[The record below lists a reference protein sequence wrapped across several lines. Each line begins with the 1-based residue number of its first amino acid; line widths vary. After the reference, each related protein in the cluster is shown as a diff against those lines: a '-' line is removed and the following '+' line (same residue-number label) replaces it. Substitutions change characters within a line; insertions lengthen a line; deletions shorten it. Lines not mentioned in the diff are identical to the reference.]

1 MNSKHTRTIAK
12 ELEIRQDQVEAVV
25 KLVEN
30 GASVPFIARYRKEA
44 TGSLEETVIRSIRD
58 RTSQL
63 EELDKRREAILRSL
77 KERGLLTPELEKSI
91 CSAPNM
97 ARLEDLYLP
106 HRPKRRTRATAAKE
120 KGLEPLADELLKAAK
135 GLAPPFA
142 PLEKAKFYVDDEKG
156 VPDEKEALTGARDIL
171 AEKVSEDAGIRSA
184 MRLLFVRRGKFKSRV
199 VEGKESEGA
208 VYSDYFEWEEAAR
221 RVPSHRILALFRGE
235 KQGILQISILPP
247 EDEAL
252 RILEDTFI
260 GVENEASS
268 QARTALRD
276 GYRRL
281 LAPSMETEIR
291 NALKHKADKKA
302 IEIFAANLE
311 DLLLAPPLGRKPVL
325 AVDPGIRTGCKL
337 TVLDSQG
344 ELLTAETIF
353 PFSGRKKLDEARVKV
368 STLFEQFPVEIV
380 AIGNGTAGRE
390 TEEFFRNLELPGEPE
405 VLLVNE
411 SGASVYSASDVA
423 REELPDQ
430 DVTVRGAVSIGRR
443 LQDPLSE
450 LVKIEPKSIGVG
462 QYQHDVDQ
470 KALRSRLDDVV
481 VSCVNRVGVEVNS
494 ASRHLLSYVSG
505 IGPTLASNIVEYRKK
520 EGPFRTRQD
529 LRKVPRFGAKA
540 FEQASG
546 FLRIHEGSNPLDAS
560 AVHPDHYHVVGFMA
574 EDQGCSVREL
584 MQDEKLR
591 EGIDIKK
598 YVEGEIGLPTLKD
611 IMQELA
617 RPGRDPRDTFEMPC
631 FAPEVKTIQDIREGM
646 VLEGV
651 VNNVTAFGAFVD
663 IGVHV
668 DGLVHVSRMAGKYV
682 KNPHE
687 IVHAGQKVKVRVE
700 GVEEKRS
707 RISLSMKGLS

>member
-1 MNSKHTRTIAK
+1 MNRQHTRTIAK
-12 ELEIRQDQVEAVV
+12 ELGLLEKQVEAVQ
-25 KLVEN
+25 KLIEN
-30 GASVPFIARYRKEA
+30 GATVPFIARYRKET
-44 TGSLEETVIRSIRD
+44 TGSLDETVIRAIRD
-58 RTSQL
+58 RSIQM
-63 EELDKRREAILRSL
+63 EELDKRRAAVLRSL

-91 CSAPNM
+91 SNAPNVV
-97 ARLEDLYLP
+97 RLEDLYLP
-106 HRPKRRTRATAAKE
+106 YRPKRRTRATIAKE
-120 KGLEPLADELLKAAK
+120 KGLEPLADELLQAAK
-135 GLAPPFA
+135 GLVPPFA
-142 PLEKAKFYVDDEKG
+142 LLEKAKDYVDDEKK
-156 VPDEKEALTGARDIL
+156 VEDEKEALAGARDIL
-171 AEKVSEDAGIRSA
+171 AEKMSEDAGIRSA

-199 VEGKESEGA
+199 IEGKEAEGA
-208 VYSDYFEWEEAAR
+208 VYSDYFEWKEAAR

-260 GVENEASS
+260 NVGNEASS
-268 QARTALRD
+268 QVRTAFRD

-311 DLLLAPPLGRKPVL
+311 DLLLAPPIGRKPVL

-337 TVLDSQG
+337 AVLDSRG
-344 ELLTAETIF
+344 ELLIAETIF
-353 PFSGRKKLDEARVKV
+353 PFGGRKKLDEAKEKV
-368 STLFEQFPVEIV
+368 STLLEQFPVEIV

-390 TEEFFRNLELPGEPE
+390 TEEFFRNLELPREPA

-411 SGASVYSASDVA
+411 SGASVYSASEAA

-470 KALRSRLDDVV
+470 KVLRNRLDDVV

-505 IGPTLASNIVEYRKK
+505 IGPALASNIVEYRKK

-529 LRKVPRFGAKA
+529 LRKVPRLGPKA

-546 FLRIHEGSNPLDAS
+546 FLRIHEGSDPLDAS
-560 AVHPDHYHVVGFMA
+560 AVHPDHYHVVRFMA

-584 MQDEKLR
+584 IKDAKLR
-591 EGIDIKK
+591 EGIDITK
-598 YVEGEIGLPTLKD
+598 YVGGEIGLPTLKD

-646 VLEGV
+646 VLEGI

-668 DGLVHVSRMAGKYV
+668 DGLVHVSQMAEKYV

-687 IVHAGQKVKVRVE
+687 VVHAGQKVKVRVE

>member
-1 MNSKHTRTIAK
+1 MNTKHARMIAK
-12 ELEIRQDQVEAVV
+12 ELELRQAQVEAVV
-25 KLVEN
+25 ELIEN
-30 GASVPFIARYRKEA
+30 GATVPFIARYRKEA
-44 TGSLEETVIRSIRD
+44 TGSLDETVIRAIRD
-58 RTSQL
+58 RSMQI

-77 KERGLLTPELEKSI
+77 NERDLLNPELEQSI
-91 CSAPNM
+91 CSAPNL

-106 HRPKRRTRATAAKE
+106 YRPKRRTRATAAKE
-120 KGLEPLADELLKAAK
+120 KGLEPLADEFLKTAK
-135 GLAPPFA
+135 GLAQPFD
-142 PLEKAKFYVDDEKG
+142 PLEKAKDYIDDEKG
-156 VPDEKEALTGARDIL
+156 VPDGNEALSGARDII
-171 AEKVSEDAGIRSA
+171 AEKVSEDARIRSE
-184 MRLLFVRRGKFKSRV
+184 MRMLFVRRGKFKSRV
-199 VEGKESEGA
+199 VEGKEAEGA
-208 VYSDYFEWEEAAR
+208 VYSDYFEWEEAVR

-247 EDEAL
+247 DEEAL
-252 RILEDTFI
+252 RILEDSFI

-268 QARTALRD
+268 QVRTALRD

-281 LAPSMETEIR
+281 LAPSMEAELR
-291 NALKHKADKKA
+291 KALKHKADKKA
-302 IEIFAANLE
+302 IEIFATNLE
-311 DLLLAPPLGRKPVL
+311 NLLLAPPLGRKAVL

-337 TVLDSQG
+337 AVLDPQG
-344 ELLTAETIF
+344 ELEITETIY
-353 PFSGRKKLDEARVKV
+353 PFSGKKHLAEATKKVKKLLEE
-368 STLFEQFPVEIV
+368 FCVEV
-380 AIGNGTAGRE
+380 MAIGNGTAGRE
-390 TEEFFRNLELPGEPE
+390 TEEFFKSLKLPGDPL

-411 SGASVYSASDVA
+411 SGASVYSASEAA
-423 REELPDQ
+423 REELPEQ
-430 DVTVRGAVSIGRR
+430 DVTLRGAVSIGRR

-450 LVKIEPKSIGVG
+450 LVKIDPKSIGVG

-520 EGPFRTRQD
+520 EGPFRTRLD
-529 LRKVPRFGAKA
+529 LRKVPRLGAKA
-540 FEQASG
+540 FEQAGG

-560 AVHPDHYHVVGFMA
+560 AVHPDHYHVVRLMA
-574 EDQGCSVREL
+574 EDQECSVREL
-584 MQDEKLR
+584 MQDAKLR
-591 EGIDIKK
+591 EGIDITK
-598 YVEGEIGLPTLKD
+598 YVEGDIGLPTLKD
-611 IMQELA
+611 IMQELS

-631 FAPEVKTIQDIREGM
+631 FAPEVKTIHDIREGM
-646 VLEGV
+646 VLEGI

-668 DGLVHVSRMAGKYV
+668 DGLVHVSQMAEKYV

-687 IVHAGQKVKVRVE
+687 VVHAGQKVKVRIE

>member
-1 MNSKHTRTIAK
+1 MMAK
-12 ELEIRQDQVEAVV
+12 ELELRQAQVEAVV
-25 KLVEN
+25 ELIED
-30 GASVPFIARYRKEA
+30 GATVPFIARYRKET
-44 TGSLEETVIRSIRD
+44 TGSLDETVIRAIRD
-58 RTSQL
+58 RSEKM

-77 KERGLLTPELEKSI
+77 NERDLLNPELEQSI
-91 CSAPNM
+91 CSAPNL

-106 HRPKRRTRATAAKE
+106 FRPKRRTRATTAKE
-120 KGLEPLADELLKAAK
+120 RGLEPLADELLETAK
-135 GLAPPFA
+135 ELAQPFD
-142 PLEKAKFYVDDEKG
+142 PLEKAKDYIDEGKG
-156 VPDEKEALTGARDIL
+156 VTDGKEALSGARDII
-171 AEKVSEDAGIRSA
+171 AEKVSEDARIRSA
-184 MRLLFVRRGKFKSRV
+184 VRLLFVRRGRIRSRV
-199 VEGKESEGA
+199 LEGKESEGA
-208 VYSDYFEWEEAAR
+208 VYSDYFKWDEAAR

-252 RILEDTFI
+252 RILEDAFI

-268 QARTALRD
+268 QVRTALGD

-344 ELLTAETIF
+344 ELLAAETIF
-353 PFSGRKKLDEARVKV
+353 PFSGRRKLDEARESVL
-368 STLFEQFPVEIV
+368 TLLKGFPVEVV

-390 TEEFFRNLELPGEPE
+390 TEEFFRNLELPGEPA

-411 SGASVYSASDVA
+411 SGASVYSASEAA

-450 LVKIEPKSIGVG
+450 LVKIDPKSIGVG

-470 KALRSRLDDVV
+470 RALKSRLDDVV
-481 VSCVNRVGVEVNS
+481 ASCVNRVGVDVNT
-494 ASRHLLSYVSG
+494 AGRHLLSYVSG
-505 IGPTLASNIVEYRKK
+505 IGPSLASNIIEYRRS
-520 EGPFRTRQD
+520 EGPFRTRKD
-529 LRKVPRFGAKA
+529 LLKVPRFGPKA
-540 FEQASG
+540 FEQAGG
-546 FLRIHEGSNPLDAS
+546 FLRIHEGDNPLDAS
-560 AVHPDHYHVVGFMA
+560 AVHPDHYQVVMSMA
-574 EDQGCSVREL
+574 RDQNCSVGEL
-584 MQDEKLR
+584 LGDEKLR
-591 EGIDIKK
+591 GEIEIGK
-598 YVEGEIGLPTLKD
+598 YVQGEIGLPTLMD
-611 IMQELA
+611 IMDELD
-617 RPGRDPRDTFEMPC
+617 RPGRDPRDHFEMPS
-631 FAPEVKTIQDIREGM
+631 FAKEIKAIEDLKEGM
-646 VLEGV
+646 ILEGI

-668 DGLVHVSRMAGKYV
+668 DGLVHVSSMADKYV
-682 KNPHE
+682 KDPHE
-687 IVHAGQKVKVRVE
+687 FVHTGQKVKVRVTDIDAR
-700 GVEEKRS
+700 RS
-707 RISLSMKGLS
+707 RISLSTKGFS

>member
-1 MNSKHTRTIAK
+1 M
-12 ELEIRQDQVEAVV
+12 
-25 KLVEN
+25 
-30 GASVPFIARYRKEA
+30 
-44 TGSLEETVIRSIRD
+44 
-58 RTSQL
+58 

-77 KERGLLTPELEKSI
+77 NERDFLNPELEQSI
-91 CSAPNM
+91 CSAPNL

-106 HRPKRRTRATAAKE
+106 YRPKRRTRATTAKE
-120 KGLEPLADELLKAAK
+120 RGLEPLADELLETAK
-135 GLAPPFA
+135 ELAPPFD
-142 PLEKAKFYVDDEKG
+142 PLEKAKDYIDEEKG
-156 VPDEKEALTGARDIL
+156 VTDGKEALSGARDII
-171 AEKVSEDAGIRSA
+171 AEKVNEDARIRSA
-184 MRLLFVRRGKFKSRV
+184 MRLLFVRRGRIRSRV
-199 VEGKESEGA
+199 LEGVESEGA
-208 VYSDYFEWEEAAR
+208 VYSDYFKWDEAAR

-247 EDEAL
+247 EEEAL

-268 QARTALRD
+268 QVRIALVD

-344 ELLTAETIF
+344 ELLAAETIF
-353 PFSGRKKLDEARVKV
+353 PFSGRRKLDEARESVL
-368 STLFEQFPVEIV
+368 TLLKGFPVEVV

-390 TEEFFRNLELPGEPE
+390 TEEFFRNLELPGEPA

-411 SGASVYSASDVA
+411 SGASVYSASEAA

-450 LVKIEPKSIGVG
+450 LVKIDPKSIGVG

-470 KALRSRLDDVV
+470 RALKSRLDDVV
-481 VSCVNRVGVEVNS
+481 ASCVNRVGVDVNT
-494 ASRHLLSYVSG
+494 AGRHLLSYVSG
-505 IGPTLASNIVEYRKK
+505 IGPSLASNIIEYRRS
-520 EGPFRTRQD
+520 EGPFRTRKD
-529 LRKVPRFGAKA
+529 LLKVPRFGPKA
-540 FEQASG
+540 FEQAGG
-546 FLRIHEGSNPLDAS
+546 FLRIHEGDNPLDAS
-560 AVHPDHYHVVGFMA
+560 AVHPDHYQVVMSMA
-574 EDQGCSVREL
+574 RDQNCSVGEL
-584 MQDEKLR
+584 LGDEKLR
-591 EGIDIKK
+591 GEIEIGK
-598 YVEGEIGLPTLKD
+598 YVQGEIGLPTLMD
-611 IMQELA
+611 IMDELD
-617 RPGRDPRDTFEMPC
+617 RPGRDPRDHFEMPS
-631 FAPEVKTIQDIREGM
+631 FAKEIKAIEDLKEGM
-646 VLEGV
+646 ILEGI

-668 DGLVHVSRMAGKYV
+668 DGLVHVSSMADKYV
-682 KNPHE
+682 KDPTNSFTPVKRLRYVLPISTRGGAGFHCQRRAFHE
-687 IVHAGQKVKVRVE
+687 T
-700 GVEEKRS
+700 
-707 RISLSMKGLS
+707 L